1 MATDGLTNEER
12 VLAWIASWS
21 PSFAGKAIVNED
33 FTFRSVNHQFC
44 KILGVTPAELINK
57 KFTDIT
63 PQPLRDLEKSNSE
76 LVING
81 LQNSY
86 LLPKTY
92 ELQNGTKVDVT
103 LLVNGVYHPETAKF
117 MFFVSTIMERVN
129 MKSSVVPSQKQ
140 IELSEWIDKKKIG
153 YIVLTSLALAMA
165 FVIEK
170 TIGKIH

>member
-1 MATDGLTNEER
+1 MDGLTNEER

-44 KILGVTPAELINK
+44 KILGVTPAELVDT

-63 PQPLRDLEKSNSE
+63 PQPLRDLDRSNSQ
-76 LVING
+76 LVVKG

-92 ELQNGTKVDVT
+92 EFKDGRKVDVT
-103 LLVNGVYHPETAKF
+103 LLVNGVYHPETGKF
-117 MFFVSTIMERVN
+117 MFFVSTIMERVD
-129 MKSSVVPSQKQ
+129 MKSSVVPSPKQ
-140 IELSEWIDKKKIG
+140 IELSDWVDKKKIG
-153 YIVLTSLALAMA
+153 YIILTSLGLGIA
-165 FVIEK
+165 FVIERLL
-170 TIGKIH
+170 GKIPH